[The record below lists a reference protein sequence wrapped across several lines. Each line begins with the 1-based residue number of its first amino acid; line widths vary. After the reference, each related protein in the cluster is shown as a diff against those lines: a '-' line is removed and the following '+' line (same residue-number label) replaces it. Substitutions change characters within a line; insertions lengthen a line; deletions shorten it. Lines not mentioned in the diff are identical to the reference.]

1 MTLTAILVSY
11 ESTYAAINNNV
22 SETYIDENRNLV
34 RIFQG
39 GITIYGTDYRTVTAD
54 MSRADE
60 VQVSYT
66 FFRKPCCASA
76 ELQAIDNVFDIFV
89 NDIWSSRDIIHTIID
104 GECNTT
110 FNKFKSHRI

>member
-1 MTLTAILVSY
+1 MAVTATFVSY

-76 ELQAIDNVFDIFV
+76 ELQAIDNVFDIVINLSHKFTS
-89 NDIWSSRDIIHTIID
+89 NLYEIISPLANVIA
-104 GECNTT
+104 CNFT
-110 FNKFKSHRI
+110 FS